1 MNAVTILFVLQNVLP
16 FPTEFCEPL
25 MPNDWKISKNGK
37 ETTFRSHD
45 GFFKKIFSSIF
56 LLSAFFSVKMIKFR
70 KSIFKTTQ
78 KIHGKITRTIFNRT
92 KSRATF
98 EIDGP
103 IKIEKFAWKKC
114 NINAKRSVS

>member
-45 GFFKKIFSSIF
+45 GFFKKFVSSTF
-56 LLSAFFSVKMIKFR
+56 LLSAFCSVKMFQFR
-70 KSIFKTTQ
+70 KSAFKTTQ

-114 NINAKRSVS
+114 NIHAKRSVS